1 MSYKYKACIVGGCG
15 HVGLP
20 LAITLADA
28 GLKTAIL
35 DINKDAIETVNAGI
49 VPFKENGAEEKLK
62 KALKNKKIVTSTSP
76 SIVSESEY
84 IVIIIGTPIDRHLN
98 PKIQDIHNVVKNLLP
113 YLKKDQTII
122 LRSTVYPGTSR
133 LVYEFLEKNL
143 PRRQLSKAGKKK
155 LKLAFCPERIAQGY
169 AIEEIKS
176 LPQII
181 SGIDNA
187 STQSAKKLFSKI
199 AKETVELSLE
209 EAELAK
215 LFTNSWR
222 YIQFA
227 TANQFFMIA
236 DQKGLDF
243 HKILHAIKHNYPR
256 ARNFP
261 GAGLAAGP
269 CLFKDTMQ
277 IAAFNNNQFFLG
289 HSAMLI
295 NEGLP
300 DYIVSKIKTKYGLK
314 KKTVGILGM
323 AFKADNDDK
332 RDSLSYKLKKL
343 VELEADEVLCTDIY
357 INDSEFVDVKIL
369 VKKSDIIIVATPHKE
384 YKKLKFKS
392 KQKVVDIWD
401 FFGKGGTI

>member
-1 MSYKYKACIVGGCG
+1 MKFKYRACIVGGCG

-28 GLKTAIL
+28 GLKTAIF
-35 DINKDAIETVNAGI
+35 DIDKKAVDRVNSGI
-49 VPFKENGAEEKLK
+49 VPFKEIGAKEKLR
-62 KALKNKKIVTSTSP
+62 KALKNEKIFTSTRP

-84 IVIIIGTPIDRHLN
+84 VVIIIGTPIDRHLN
-98 PKIQDIHNVVKNLLP
+98 PKIQDIHNITQQLLP
-113 YLKKDQTII
+113 HLNNSQTII

-133 LVYEFLEKNL
+133 LVAEFLKKN
-143 PRRQLSKAGKKK
+143 KKK
-155 LKLAFCPERIAQGY
+155 PKLAFCPERIAQGY
-169 AIEEIKS
+169 AIHEIKS
-176 LPQII
+176 LPQIV
-181 SGIDNA
+181 SGINKA
-187 STQSAKKLFSKI
+187 SVKSAKKLFSNI
-199 AKETVELSLE
+199 VDETIELSLE

-256 ARNFP
+256 AKNFP

-300 DYIVSKIKTKYGLK
+300 DYIVSKIKAKYGLK

-323 AFKADNDDK
+323 AFKANNDDK

-343 VELEADEVLCTDIY
+343 VELEADKVLCTDVY
-357 INDSEFVDVKIL
+357 IDEPGFVDSKTL

-384 YKKLKFKS
+384 YKKLKLKP
-392 KQKVVDIWD
+392 KQKVVDIWN

>member
-1 MSYKYKACIVGGCG
+1 MKFKYKACVVGGCG

-28 GLKTAIL
+28 GLNTAIL
-35 DINKDAIETVNAGI
+35 DINEKAVKTINSGI
-49 VPFKENGAEEKLK
+49 VPFKEIGAEEKLIK
-62 KALKNKKIVTSTSP
+62 VLKNKKLTTSTNN
-76 SIVSESEY
+76 SIISESEY
-84 IVIIIGTPIDRHLN
+84 VVIIIGTPIDRHLN
-98 PKIQDIHNVVKNLLP
+98 PKIEDIHKVTRQIIPFIKNG
-113 YLKKDQTII
+113 QTII

-133 LVYEFLEKNL
+133 MIAELLRKNN
-143 PRRQLSKAGKKK
+143 KKV
-155 LKLAFCPERIAQGY
+155 KLAFCPERIAQGY

-181 SGIDNA
+181 GGIDKA
-187 STQSAKKLFSKI
+187 SEKSAIKLFSKI
-199 AKETVELSLE
+199 ADETIVISLE

-215 LFTNSWR
+215 LFTNAWR

-256 ARNFP
+256 AKNFP

-289 HSAMLI
+289 HAAMLI
-295 NEGLP
+295 NEGFP
-300 DYIVSKIKTKYGLK
+300 DYIITKLKAKYDLK
-314 KKTVGILGM
+314 KSRVGILGM
-323 AFKADNDDK
+323 SFKADNDDK
-332 RDSLSYKLKKL
+332 RDSLAYKLKK
-343 VELEADEVLCTDIY
+343 VLEIEAREVLCTDVY
-357 INDSEFVDVKIL
+357 IKEPGFVNPKTLI
-369 VKKSDIIIVATPHKE
+369 KNSDIIIVATPHKE
-384 YKKLKFKS
+384 YKKLRFKT
-392 KQKVVDIWD
+392 KQKIVDIWN
-401 FFGKGGTI
+401 FYKKGGTI

>member
-1 MSYKYKACIVGGCG
+1 MSFKYKTCIVGGCG

-28 GLKTAIL
+28 GLITAIL
-35 DINKDAIETVNAGI
+35 DIDKKAIDRVNSGI
-49 VPFKENGAEEKLK
+49 VPFKENGAKEKLK
-62 KALKNKKIVTSTSP
+62 KVLKNKKLFTSTNT

-98 PKIQDIHNVVKNLLP
+98 PKIQDIHNITRQLLP
-113 YLKKDQTII
+113 HLNNKQTII

-133 LVYEFLEKNL
+133 LVYEFLEKN
-143 PRRQLSKAGKKK
+143 KKK

-181 SGIDNA
+181 SGINQA
-187 STQSAKKLFSKI
+187 SVKSAKKLFLKI
-199 AKETVELSLE
+199 VNETVELSLE

-256 ARNFP
+256 AKNFP

-343 VELEADEVLCTDIY
+343 VELEAEKVLCTDVY
-357 INDSEFVDVKIL
+357 IKEPGFVDTKTL
-369 VKKSDIIIVATPHKE
+369 LKESDIIILATPHKE
-384 YKKLKFKS
+384 YKKLKFKP
-392 KQKVVDIWD
+392 KQKVIDIWN
-401 FFGKGGTI
+401 FYGKGGTI